1 MNQETIGKF
10 IATCRKEK
18 GLTQAQLAEKLN
30 ITNREVSK
38 WESGK
43 SIPDASIMLDLFKI
57 LGISVNELLSGERI
71 AMENYQKR
79 AEENLVELQQK
90 ANNAQKSANFLIK
103 LVIPILGV
111 LFIVKYGIG
120 SRTWYFVD
128 SISMEFI
135 LIPCLLVLLCTGY
148 WRGFLKAFV
157 YIIKRDNCTAEM
169 IKDSANALKLV
180 CRSSLIWGSIG
191 FTISMVN
198 LMRKHMLDSE
208 FASPMLWGDI
218 SVALLS
224 LFYALIIN
232 AVLVP
237 LYFEL
242 NRLHAKNAE

>member
-30 ITNREVSK
+30 ITNRAVSK
-38 WESGK
+38 WETGK
-43 SIPDASIMLDLFKI
+43 SIPDAAIMLDLCKI
-57 LGISVNELLSGERI
+57 LGISANELLSGERI